1 MSDTPAE
8 TETDDQRAER
18 VMAWAEYRN
27 TYGVNERDLI
37 TAHKAFMAG
46 WAARGDATTVEAGP
60 LR

>member
-1 MSDTPAE
+1 MSDTPA
-8 TETDDQRAER
+8 ETDDQRAER
-18 VMAWAEYRN
+18 VAAWAEYRN
-27 TYGVNERDLI
+27 TYGVSERDMI